1 MTFERITDVYD
12 MDFTV
17 YTPSVASYPINLE
30 ISKVRIV
37 CLGDSL
43 TSGHPFYWAE
53 TGTGMIEASYPYQ
66 LSRRLKNQFEVIN
79 SGYGS
84 DTTDRC
90 LARFDRDVLR
100 YQPQYCIFQCGTND

>member
-1 MTFERITDVYD
+1 
-12 MDFTV
+12 V
-17 YTPSVASYPINLE
+17 YTPSTVSYPINVD

-53 TGTGMIEASYPYQ
+53 TGTGDVTASYPYQ
-66 LSRRLKNQFEVIN
+66 LSRRLKNQYEVIN

-90 LARFDRDVLR
+90 IARFDRDVLA
-100 YQPQYCIFQCGTND
+100 YSPQYCIFQCGTND